1 MPVPE
6 FSLDDFMPYQ
16 LALLS
21 AGVSRGLAK
30 IYTEEFGIS
39 IPEWR
44 VLFHV
49 FNGGPLSVREVFQR
63 VDMDKSKVSR
73 AASRLEKSGLISKK
87 INTNDRRLVEL
98 TLTPAGKKL
107 MDEILP
113 LAQKYERQILERLG
127 DDAPK
132 FREML
137 NRFLKETL

>member
-1 MPVPE
+1 MPD
-6 FSLDDFMPYQ
+6 FSLDDFLPYQ

-21 AGVSRGLAK
+21 ARVSRGLAK
-30 IYTEEFGIS
+30 IYTEQFGIT

-87 INTNDRRLVEL
+87 INPQDRRLVEL

-107 MDEILP
+107 MLEIFP
-113 LAQKYERQILERLG
+113 LAQDYEKQLLERLG
-127 DDAPK
+127 EDAPK

-137 NRFLKETL
+137 TRFLKDTE

>member
-1 MPVPE
+1 VPE
-6 FSLDDFMPYQ
+6 FSLDDFLPYQ

-21 AGVSRGLAK
+21 ARVSRGLAK
-30 IYTEEFGIS
+30 TYTDKFGIS

-73 AASRLEKSGLISKK
+73 AASRLEKNGLISKK
-87 INTNDRRLVEL
+87 VNPQDRRLVEL
-98 TLTPAGKKL
+98 TLTQTGKKL
-107 MDEILP
+107 VREIFP
-113 LAQKYERQILERLG
+113 LAQDYERQLIKRLG
-127 DDAPK
+127 DDAPV

-137 NRFLKETL
+137 TRFLKETE